1 MFLGFILANFFF
13 SLIFIPSKSY
23 ELSLTEDK
31 NKFMFCSLNTTDLIS
46 EFKDNVD
53 NKKIILDSNK
63 IQLDKLGSEE
73 DFTDFAYYQGTFPGN
88 PLSVIGS
95 DDRVHIT
102 STTSYPWQSIVKLY
116 TTWGADTY
124 IGSGVMIDKN
134 HVLTAGHCVYDIFL
148 GGWAD
153 SIRVIP
159 GMDNGNEPYGHAW
172 ATDMRCY
179 LDWRTSH
186 DHQHDF
192 AVLTL
197 DRDIGLQTEWME
209 LYTTDASSSVYTGD
223 LNVAGYPADLD
234 YGLNM
239 YWDYDVGR
247 YANEYNHWYYL
258 DTTGGMSGSPVWI
271 YDGVNQSIISVC
283 AYSDDG
289 SGSNHGTR
297 IDKNKF
303 DCINNWLL
311 ADETSTDKPDLAD
324 RGDAFCGFNT
334 TLVGAGLTDFE
345 VWCEVQN
352 LGTHWSGLSTVSY
365 YASDD
370 VIITQDDYL
379 IGQDSISAI
388 LSTYYDDSSWDGI
401 FPGSIPTGTY
411 YVGWIIDADDSNNE
425 FNENNNWNYIED
437 ITLLVDATPPSNPNS
452 YFQLNGTTE
461 SNVWQDTVN
470 DPHFNW
476 SGAHDSH
483 TNVSGY
489 YLYWGDDQNG
499 TSSNFTTFSVFDPPR
514 VETGTYY
521 LRIRTE
527 DMVGNNA
534 SWTTLYIFKYNGTVN
549 DIPDNP
555 DDPDTNLNN
564 NDDSSSGGLDSGSDD
579 SSDSLLNQIILF
591 GLYITIGIFSMIIL
605 FQIRKWMNS
614 KSLASFQNREHS
626 FSKINKKE
634 AHEDLKE
641 LIERIYVE
649 ETNPRSVKK

>member
-1 MFLGFILANFFF
+1 MFLLFILANFYF
-13 SLIFIPSKSY
+13 SIFYISSNPNKLDFTEEKNSMFY
-23 ELSLTEDK
+23 LSNSTVSFSEVKGITD
-31 NKFMFCSLNTTDLIS
+31 NINT
-46 EFKDNVD
+46 
-53 NKKIILDSNK
+53 IIDSNNSK
-63 IQLDKLGSEE
+63 IERLNVQENHTEE
-73 DFTDFAYYQGTFPGN
+73 EYNLESFHGD

-102 STTSYPWQSIVKLY
+102 PTTISPWQTIVKLY
-116 TTWGADTY
+116 ITWGADTY

-153 SIRVIP
+153 SIKIIP

-179 LDWRTSH
+179 LDWRSFH
-186 DHQHDF
+186 NHQHDF

-197 DRDIGLQTEWME
+197 DSDIGLQTGWME
-209 LYTTDASSSVYTGD
+209 LYTSNASSSVYTGD

-271 YDGVNQSIISVC
+271 FDGVNQYVISVC

-297 IDKNKF
+297 IDRNKF

-311 ADETSTDKPDLAD
+311 ADETSTDKPDFAD
-324 RGDAFCGFNT
+324 RGDAYCGFNT

-365 YASDD
+365 FASDD

-379 IGQDSISAI
+379 IGQDSISPI
-388 LSTYYDDSSWDGI
+388 LSTYYDDSNWAGL
-401 FPGSIPTGTY
+401 FPANIPTGTY
-411 YVGWIIDADDSNNE
+411 YIGWIIDPDDSNDE
-425 FNENNNWNYIED
+425 FNENNNWNYVED
-437 ITLLVDATPPSNPNS
+437 TTLFVDAIPPSNPNLCL
-452 YFQLNGTTE
+452 QLNVSTE
-461 SNVWQDTVN
+461 NNVWQDTIN
-470 DPHFNW
+470 DPYFNW
-476 SGAHDSH
+476 SGAQDSH
-483 TNVSGY
+483 TNISGY
-489 YLYWGDDQNG
+489 YFYWGDDPNG
-499 TSSNFTTFSVFDPPR
+499 TSSNFTTFPVFNPPR
-514 VETGTYY
+514 VETGSYY
-521 LRIRTE
+521 LRVRTE
-527 DMVGNNA
+527 DTVGNYA
-534 SWTTLYIFKYNGTVN
+534 SWTTLYIFKYNESLN

-555 DDPDTNLNN
+555 DDPDTKLRY
-564 NDDSSSGGLDSGSDD
+564 NDDSSNGGLDSGSDD
-579 SSDSLLNQIILF
+579 SSDSLLNQITLF
-591 GLYITIGIFSMIIL
+591 GLYITIGILSAIIL
-605 FQIRKWMNS
+605 FQIRNRMIF
-614 KSLASFQNREHS
+614 KSTWSFQKREHF
-626 FSKINKKE
+626 FSKISKQD
-634 AHEDLKE
+634 AHEDLEE
-641 LIERIYVE
+641 LIERIHLK
-649 ETNPRSVKK
+649 ETNSRKVN